1 MGADVVAG
9 LVPATSTLYAE
20 QKQCADCAVPAPP
33 VFARLPKCPNIGQIA
48 KSKRKPREALMNKL
62 IIPATIAAIA
72 AASAVAWSQ
81 APAPNPNVKIYYTTP
96 LENDASRIVRLQ
108 SITIPPKEGNNF
120 HRHPG
125 DQWSAVQEGE
135 VTLTIKGQEP
145 RTLKVG
151 DSAYIPRGTVHR
163 NQNLTDKPA
172 RTIELNIMDKDK
184 PLLEPVTQ

>member
-1 MGADVVAG
+1 
-9 LVPATSTLYAE
+9 
-20 QKQCADCAVPAPP
+20 
-33 VFARLPKCPNIGQIA
+33 
-48 KSKRKPREALMNKL
+48 MNKL
-62 IIPATIAAIA
+62 IVPSVLVAIGMGGA
-72 AASAVAWSQ
+72 FAWSQ

-96 LENDASRIVRLQ
+96 LENDGSRFVRLQ
-108 SITIPPKEGNNF
+108 SVTIPAGQGNNF

-135 VTLTIKGQEP
+135 VTLTIKGQAP

-172 RTIELNIMDKDK
+172 RSIELNIMDKDK
-184 PLLEPVTQ
+184 PLLEQVTE

>member
-1 MGADVVAG
+1 LALPACDGA
-9 LVPATSTLYAE
+9 
-20 QKQCADCAVPAPP
+20 APSLHNP
-33 VFARLPKCPNIGQIA
+33 RKCINIDEIE
-48 KSKRKPREALMNKL
+48 KTEASGEVLMNKL
-62 IIPATIAAIA
+62 IVPAALVAIGAAGGF
-72 AASAVAWSQ
+72 AWSQ
-81 APAPNPNVKIYYTTP
+81 APAPNPNVNVYYTTP
-96 LENDASRIVRLQ
+96 LEHDGSRFVRLQ

-135 VTLTIKGQEP
+135 VTFTIKGQPP

-151 DSAYIPRGTVHR
+151 DSVYIPRGTVHR

-184 PLLEPVTQ
+184 PLLEPVNE